1 MHTSWQKARVHG
13 QVSGWVC
20 QLLSHGGK
28 AVAWER
34 WGGSDLYSSSSLHV
48 SLLINVRGLQG
59 GGADTGALVFGYEV
73 GAAAVGAN
81 VHVQARGPVGAPLCG
96 WFLHAQTGRWNFSAP
111 PGQLCWR
118 ASRSGTC
125 LPHLL
130 IRNSSTGPHRRRF
143 DAASTPLQPPPEPRH
158 YISDTLLIFSLFKY
172 LLRPHSPS
180 SPPL

>member
-1 MHTSWQKARVHG
+1 MSNSESGSHVHTSWQKARVHG

-34 WGGSDLYSSSSLHV
+34 GGSDLYSSSSLHA

-96 WFLHAQTGRWNFSAP
+96 WFLHAQTGRWNSSAP

-125 LPHLL
+125 LSHLL

-143 DAASTPLQPPPEPRH
+143 DAAATPAGA
-158 YISDTLLIFSLFKY
+158 
-172 LLRPHSPS
+172 SPLHFRYTFNFLAIQILVTA
-180 SPPL
+180 P